1 MLADSAGE
9 FGHQVYPI
17 ALLLSA
23 EWIQWAEGTGVH
35 KLQKE
40 KDSLRNSLCVNRQ
53 THT

>member
-1 MLADSAGE
+1 MGVGWLCRE
-9 FGHQVYPI
+9 VRTPI

-23 EWIQWAEGTGVH
+23 KWIQWAEGTGVH

-53 THT
+53 TCT